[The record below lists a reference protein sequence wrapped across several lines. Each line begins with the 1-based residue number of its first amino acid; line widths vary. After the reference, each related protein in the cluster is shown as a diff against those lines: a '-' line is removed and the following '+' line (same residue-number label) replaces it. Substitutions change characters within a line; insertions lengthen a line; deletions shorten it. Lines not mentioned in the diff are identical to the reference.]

1 MINMSASTIIRLF
14 LAVCL
19 VSCIAPIGI
28 AISEL
33 VIGIK
38 REFGRKNRDIF

>member
-1 MINMSASTIIRLF
+1 MTASTIIRLF

-19 VSCIAPIGI
+19 VSCIVPLGI
-28 AISEL
+28 AISQL

-38 REFGRKNRDIF
+38 REFGKRDIF